1 MDDLAGLS
9 WNPNTSNQ
17 SSKPATSNSPAIGS
31 YASLRP
37 SPSPF
42 ASGRNTPLSTQ
53 GSGSTGPK
61 PAAKPAQDSFSN
73 LLNLGGPKSTA
84 SLSLKEQQ
92 GRLEAEKRKK
102 EAERRKNAEA
112 QYGSGHFLDSLGS
125 GGTSRTSSPAIAP
138 PPSKPAGQGGSN
150 VKGDDDD
157 LFAAFRADTEVD
169 NSSFYPPPSRPSQ
182 STPAPGPALDLG
194 NPAAWNQPPS
204 KAQNEFPDD
213 DPFGLN
219 KPKSRPSP
227 PQAAAPADDDPFGLN
242 EFKSRP
248 SPPQE
253 TAPAATDQDDDFLG
267 DLGRPVEEVRR
278 KQQATTQPE
287 PGKPIEVAESDSDEE
302 PAPRREVSDDPFDK
316 AVAQLVDYGFTPEN
330 AQRGLTES
338 GAGINVQA
346 AVNWLLD
353 DAHRQANAKAKG
365 KAAPSGGTRDASPA
379 HRRGDPARSRG
390 EDLTGN
396 RTRDNRSPASG
407 EADLAKTAAAMGSS
421 FFKTANSLWKTGQK
435 KMQQAVE
442 DFQYEGDPNQPKW
455 MRSAQQD
462 SANASAKRPDA
473 TDEAMMLDAGMA
485 PRRKAGREPRPS
497 PQPSAS
503 RERSPAMPPSRS
515 ASATPKWQQPSQPRD
530 PRSRLDKLATED
542 DALPSYVSPN
552 RRRKGSPATS
562 ASPKPRETPPA
573 EEPDLLF
580 GDSSAPSQPIP
591 HRPAQKSPAPA
602 AKRPSPPTPKP
613 TPRPSRQVPAIT
625 PSALQ
630 TSTRHRIE
638 GTTHFKRGDYAAAH
652 ESYATSLSA
661 IPPTHPLAIVL
672 LTNRALTNLKT
683 GDPKRAIEDADQ
695 AIALVGPGL
704 GQGETIAVVNDSG
717 AEEHRDMKDL
727 YGKAL
732 SRKAEALEQMERW
745 SDAAAVWQ
753 RCVESNVG
761 GATATAGRQR
771 CQKALAPKP
780 KAAARPAA
788 KPRPRPSAAAD
799 LAPKKDSAAVSR
811 LRAANEAAAREDEEK
826 FEMSERVDARLSA
839 WRDGKR
845 ENLRAL
851 LGSLD
856 QVLWE
861 GSGWKKVGMHEL
873 VMANKVKIVY
883 MRAIAKTH
891 PDKVCCWPLLT
902 AVVWGV
908 VIVTN
913 GGYSCRK
920 TRRRR

>member
-9 WNPNTSNQ
+9 WNPDTSNQ
-17 SSKPATSNSPAIGS
+17 SSKPTTANSPAIGS

-42 ASGRNTPLSTQ
+42 ASGRSTPLSTQ
-53 GSGSTGPK
+53 GSGSTVPK

-73 LLNLGGPKSTA
+73 LLNLGAAKPTA

-92 GRLEAEKRKK
+92 ERLEAEKRRK

-112 QYGSGHFLDSLGS
+112 QYGSGQFLDSLGS

-138 PPSKPAGQGGSN
+138 PQSKPAGQNGLN
-150 VKGDDDD
+150 VRSDDDD

-182 STPAPGPALDLG
+182 STTPAPGPALDLK

-204 KAQNEFPDD
+204 KAQDEYPDD

-219 KPKSRPSP
+219 EPKSRPSP
-227 PQAAAPADDDPFGLN
+227 PQAAAPTDDDPFGLN
-242 EFKSRP
+242 EHKSRP
-248 SPPQE
+248 PPAQA
-253 TAPAATDQDDDFLG
+253 TAPADATSQDDDLLG
-267 DLGRPVEEVRR
+267 DLARPVEEVRR

-287 PGKPIEVAESDSDEE
+287 PGKPIEVSDSDSDDE
-302 PAPRREVSDDPFDK
+302 PAPQREASDDPFDK

-365 KAAPSGGTRDASPA
+365 KATPSGTGTREASAAP
-379 HRRGDPARSRG
+379 RRGDPARAKG
-390 EDLTGN
+390 EDLAGN

-407 EADLAKTAAAMGSS
+407 EGDFTKTAAAMGSS

-462 SANASAKRPDA
+462 GARASAKRPDA

-485 PRRKAGREPRPS
+485 PGRKAGRESRPS

-503 RERSPAMPPSRS
+503 RERSPAMPPSRP
-515 ASATPKWQQPSQPRD
+515 ASAAPKWQQSSQPRD
-530 PRSRLDKLATED
+530 PRSRLDKLAAED

-580 GDSSAPSQPIP
+580 GDSSAPSQSLPQ
-591 HRPAQKSPAPA
+591 RPAQKAPTPP

-638 GTTHFKRGDYAAAH
+638 GTVQFKRGDYAAAH
-652 ESYATSLSA
+652 ESYASSLSA

-717 AEEHRDMKDL
+717 AEEHRDMRDL

-761 GATATAGRQR
+761 GATAIAGRQR

-780 KAAARPAA
+780 KATPRPAA
-788 KPRPRPSAAAD
+788 KPRPKPSAAAD
-799 LAPKKDSAAVSR
+799 LAPQKDSAAVER
-811 LRAANEAAAREDEEK
+811 LRAANQAAAREDEEK
-826 FEMSERVDARLSA
+826 FEISERVDARLSA

-883 MRAIAKTH
+883 MKAIAKTH
-891 PDKVCCWPLLT
+891 PDKVCFPPPPL
-902 AVVWGV
+902 
-908 VIVTN
+908 
-913 GGYSCRK
+913 S
-920 TRRRR
+920 RRCFGESRC